1 MNNTLFRFSSVKR
14 EHDRSQKVINELT
27 DEIIKKKII
36 ELNQNI
42 NSCEKKIQRDNE
54 DCCPKSKTVLEILLG
69 SSHKMDHEQIRDEIV
84 TVMIGKYQYTLKYFV

>member
-1 MNNTLFRFSSVKR
+1 VKYK
-14 EHDRSQKVINELT
+14 HDRSQKIINEFT

-36 ELNQNI
+36 EFTKNI
-42 NSCEKKIQRDNE
+42 KNSQIKIEKDDE

-84 TVMIGKYQYTLKYFV
+84 TVMIGIYIIHK